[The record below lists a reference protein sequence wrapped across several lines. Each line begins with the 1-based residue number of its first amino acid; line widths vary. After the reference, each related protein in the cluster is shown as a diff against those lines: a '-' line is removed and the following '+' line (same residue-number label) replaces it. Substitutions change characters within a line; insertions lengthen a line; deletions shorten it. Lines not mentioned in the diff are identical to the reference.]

1 MKSLNILFRDFCLM
15 KYLNH
20 EFIKTQI
27 NTKTI
32 IIAHKDFTKEDFIKI
47 EIVIT
52 N

>member
-1 MKSLNILFRDFCLM
+1 MKSLNNMFGDFCLM

-32 IIAHKDFTKEDFIKI
+32 IMAQDFTKEDFIKMR
-47 EIVIT
+47 
-52 N
+52 